1 MLAQPAKQ
9 FKDVLFK
16 KGQNLIYDVLI
27 TEEGCLLRMD
37 KTERGEEDEIC
48 KKHACIG
55 ELLRPDACR
64 SRRSFSCTDP
74 FSLSEGLVGLDQLR
88 HLQSLRSCSGG
99 FHRAPQW
106 RAKKIKKEEEERGRR
121 ILQSGV
127 QSPFVLRE
135 CLCMWVCLSL
145 SLSRGIYLCDEVS
158 RRILTHACCF
168 SMSRQINIKY
178 VCAVEAAICSA

>member
-1 MLAQPAKQ
+1 MSAE
-9 FKDVLFK
+9 D
-16 KGQNLIYDVLI
+16 GHDR
-27 TEEGCLLRMD
+27 EEG
-37 KTERGEEDEIC
+37 GEDEIGE
-48 KKHACIG
+48 KHPCIG
-55 ELLRPDACR
+55 ELLKPDACR

-88 HLQSLRSCSGG
+88 HLRSLRSCSGG

-106 RAKKIKKEEEERGRR
+106 KGKKKEKEEGERGRR
-121 ILQSGV
+121 ILQRGV
-127 QSPFVLRE
+127 QASFVLRE
-135 CLCMWVCLSL
+135 CLCTWVCLSL

-158 RRILTHACCF
+158 RGILTHACCF